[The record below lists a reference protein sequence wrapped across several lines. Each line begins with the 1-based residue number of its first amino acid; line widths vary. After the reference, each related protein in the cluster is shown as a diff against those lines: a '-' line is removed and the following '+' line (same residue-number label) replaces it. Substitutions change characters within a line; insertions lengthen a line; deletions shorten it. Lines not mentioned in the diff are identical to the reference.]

1 MSLSIIHVRKEKFR
15 MKDSKN
21 TILQQIGNT
30 PLISLKNITQ
40 GEDFNIFAK
49 AEFLNPSGSIKDR
62 IALRMIE
69 GAEKNGYIR
78 KGGII
83 VEASTGN
90 TAIALSF
97 VGTFK
102 GYKVI
107 IFMPEKTAN
116 NERIETV
123 KKYGAEVRV
132 LPLDPKG
139 ENNLYDAS
147 IHGGYYEIPGRI
159 MAKKMEKQPD
169 IWWARQ
175 FSNPDNVSAHKE
187 GTGNEID
194 KQMKDKIDAV
204 VASIGTGGT
213 FLGLA
218 QALKKHSPLLIS
230 VEPAGHPML
239 YNKLEK
245 YPLIKGVTDGI
256 VFDIVQSEL
265 VNEAIA
271 INDEDAISM
280 TRRLIKEEG
289 LFCGISSGANVA
301 AAMVIGRKM
310 PNCRNIVTVLPDSYN
325 RYLNAEHYVT

>member
-1 MSLSIIHVRKEKFR
+1 
-15 MKDSKN
+15 MKNSKS

-30 PLISLKNITQ
+30 PLISLKNITH

-69 GAEKNGYIR
+69 GAEKNGCLR

-107 IFMPEKTAN
+107 IFMPEKTASS
-116 NERIETV
+116 ERIGIA
-123 KKYGAEVRV
+123 KKYGADVRV

-139 ENNLYDAS
+139 GDNLYDAS

-159 MAKKMEKQPD
+159 MARKMEKQPD

-175 FSNPDNVSAHKE
+175 FSNLDNVAAHKE
-187 GTGNEID
+187 GTGSEID

-213 FLGLA
+213 LLGLA

-230 VEPAGHPML
+230 VEPASHPML
-239 YNKLEK
+239 YNNLKK
-245 YPLIKGVTDGI
+245 YPLIKGITDGI
-256 VFDIVQSEL
+256 VYNIVQNDL
-265 VNEAIA
+265 VDKAIT
-271 INDEDAISM
+271 INDEEAIFM
-280 TRRLIKEEG
+280 TNRLIKEEG

-301 AAMVIGRKM
+301 AAMAIGKEM
-310 PNCRNIVTVLPDSYN
+310 SNCRNIVTVLPDSYN

>member
-1 MSLSIIHVRKEKFR
+1 
-15 MKDSKN
+15 MKNSKN
-21 TILQQIGNT
+21 TILEQIGNT
-30 PLISLKNITQ
+30 PLIPLNNITR

-69 GAEKNGYIR
+69 GAERNGCLQ
-78 KGGII
+78 KGGTI

-97 VGTFK
+97 VGTYMD
-102 GYKVI
+102 YKVI

-116 NERIETV
+116 NERIEIV
-123 KKYGAEVRV
+123 RKYGAEVRV

-139 ENNLYDAS
+139 ENDLYDAS
-147 IHGGYYEIPGRI
+147 IHGGFYEIPGRI
-159 MAKKMEKQPD
+159 MAKDMENQPE

-175 FSNPDNVSAHKE
+175 FSNPNNVAAHEE
-187 GTGNEID
+187 GTGGEIL
-194 KQMKDKIDAV
+194 KQMKNKIDAF

-213 FLGLA
+213 FMGIA
-218 QALKKHSPLLIS
+218 KALKKHSPLLVS
-230 VEPAGHPML
+230 VEPSGHPML
-239 YNKLEK
+239 RNKLEK

-256 VFDIVQSEL
+256 VYDVVKDEM
-265 VNEAIA
+265 VDEAME
-271 INDEDAISM
+271 INDKEAISM

-301 AAMVIGRKM
+301 VAMAMGRKN
-310 PNCRNIVTVLPDSYN
+310 PNCKNIVTVLPDSHN
-325 RYLNAEHYVT
+325 RYINAEHYVT